1 MRLENKVALI
11 TGGGRGI
18 GRSIALA
25 FAREGANCVVAARTL
40 PQVELVAEE
49 IASLGRESLALQCDV
64 SKRESVT
71 KMVNAAI
78 ERFGRIDILINN
90 AGIAKSQPLTK
101 MTDDF
106 WQEIIAVNLTGTYL
120 CTQAVI
126 GGMIKRESGRVINI
140 ASITAKQGMPYI
152 SAYTA
157 SKHGVLGFT
166 KSIAMEVASKGITVN
181 AICPSYVETDMAQLA
196 IDNISG
202 KTGRTPAEARETL
215 EAMNPQHRLVTPEEV
230 AAVAVLLASEDG
242 RGINGQGINICGGA
256 VQF

>member
-1 MRLENKVALI
+1 MKLENKVALV

-18 GRSIALA
+18 GRAIALG
-25 FAREGANCVVAARTL
+25 FAREGANCIVAARTVS
-40 PQVELVAEE
+40 QVESVAEE
-49 IASLGRESLALQCDV
+49 IRAMGRKSLALQCDV
-64 SKRESVT
+64 SSRESVSR
-71 KMVNAAI
+71 MVDDAT
-78 ERFGRIDILINN
+78 RQFDRIDILVNN

-106 WQEIIAVNLTGTYL
+106 WQEIISVNLTGTFL

-126 GGMIKRESGRVINI
+126 AGMIKRQSGRIINI

-166 KSIAMEVASKGITVN
+166 KSISLEVASKGITVN

-215 EAMNPQHRLVTPEEV
+215 EAMNPQHRLITPEEV
-230 AAVAVLLASEDG
+230 AAVALLLASEDG